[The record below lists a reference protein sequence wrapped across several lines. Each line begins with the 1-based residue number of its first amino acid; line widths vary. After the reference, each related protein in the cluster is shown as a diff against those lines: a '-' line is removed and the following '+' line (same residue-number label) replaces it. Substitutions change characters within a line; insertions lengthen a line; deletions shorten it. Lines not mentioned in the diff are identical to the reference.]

1 MHLVPVKEFLM
12 RRRFA
17 LVALAFLLP
26 ADLLA
31 QAIAP
36 TIARRSENAN
46 RIGLYE
52 KYELQLELGNV
63 VYANPYNP
71 EEIDVRA
78 LFTSP
83 GGRQWTIYGFYD
95 HYQNRNEW
103 KVRFAPNEA
112 GTWSYTLM
120 VTTPAGNGSSPA
132 YTFEAAAS
140 AHHGWLHTAK
150 ANPHY
155 LVHDDGTPFYG
166 VAIFW
171 PWGIAEPGLN
181 TLQSLGCNWVG
192 LWNITYDTGNTL
204 IESMSS
210 GLGRY
215 DQNKCKRID
224 DILEWLEKRDMAL
237 SLSIWPH
244 DLFCKSLSGW
254 AQRWNDNPY
263 KQLCDVLEIY
273 ENETAWRYME
283 KQYRYIIARWGYS
296 RAMGPWEIINEISG
310 TDAWAAGR
318 TVAADEWTRKSLTF
332 LRAHDPFD
340 RPVTASQHGGL
351 FWTAGYGIFD
361 LPNMH
366 LYETDGGTARYA
378 SNPVRSSVWAYHEAA
393 RRMWQGYAKP
403 AILGE
408 AGGGSNKNFG
418 GYSPG
423 SAEYT
428 RMFHNALWA
437 SWSSGLAASPMWWSF
452 NTHQSDSRFQ
462 EQLKAFSLVAPGI
475 DYALRPFQ
483 PAEVTV
489 AGADAFAMEDGEM
502 AFGWAREEWGRDL
515 SMRSLQ
521 IAGLPDSVYSVV
533 YYDTWK
539 GTAVASHIR
548 PVVEGL
554 LIDELPQIAASAPDL
569 AFIIRPAPTGS
580 VPFRLGLMASP
591 RRLYSDG
598 ESYAEVRCLIFDVD
612 GRFCSEA
619 GSILT
624 FNLNGLGRLVGPAVV
639 AAEKGLAMIT
649 VQSDSA
655 GSGEAQIMV
664 ASPGL
669 IGDTLSIS
677 MTDLQLIDDFESY
690 DPANPVGN
698 FWKTT
703 TGTFAALM
711 VEPRPGMAGGQRL
724 RVDYGIG
731 GGKPPYTG
739 FIYTLPAALK
749 GAKFLRFYLQG
760 DGSGRGL
767 AVRINR
773 TSSSYWQY
781 EMALTSTEESMVE
794 LPLRGFLPSDGSSP
808 LDLTRA
814 LSLSFHIL
822 RGSGGDGSG
831 TIALDDILFAN
842 SSTSGIAGERGAIL
856 PEALQLLQNWPNPF
870 NASTEISFVL
880 PRRMHPQLSVYD
892 IQGRRVAT
900 LAVGERPAGR
910 HRLVWQTAGRPS
922 GAYFLVLE
930 AEGERAI
937 QKCLLLR

>member
-1 MHLVPVKEFLM
+1 MH
-12 RRRFA
+12 RRFA
-17 LVALAFLLP
+17 LFTLALFVPLVLI
-26 ADLLA
+26 A
-31 QAIAP
+31 QATAP

-52 KYELQLELGNV
+52 KYEALLEPGNAT
-63 VYANPYNP
+63 YLNPYNP

-95 HYQNRNEW
+95 HYQNRDQW

-112 GTWSYTLM
+112 GTWSYTLS
-120 VTTPAGNGSSPA
+120 VTTPAGRGVSEV
-132 YTFEAAAS
+132 YTFEAVAS
-140 AHHGWLHTAK
+140 AHHGWLHLATG
-150 ANPHY
+150 NPHY
-155 LVHDDGTPFYG
+155 MTYDDGTPFYG
-166 VAIFW
+166 IAIFW
-171 PWGIAEPGLN
+171 PWGIAESGLN
-181 TLQSLGCNWVG
+181 TLKGLGCNWVG

-224 DILEWLEKRDMAL
+224 DILEWMEKRDMAL

-263 KQLCDVLEIY
+263 NQLCDVVEIY
-273 ENETAWRYME
+273 ENETAWGYME

-296 RAMGPWEIINEISG
+296 RALGPWEIINEITG

-318 TVAADEWTRKSLTF
+318 TAGAEEWTRKSYAF

-340 RPVTASQHGGL
+340 RPVTASQHGGH
-351 FWTAGYGIFD
+351 FWATGYGIFD

-366 LYETDGGTARYA
+366 LYETDGGTARFA
-378 SNPVRSSVWAYHEAA
+378 SNPVRSSAWAYHDAA
-393 RRMWQGYAKP
+393 RRMWEGFAKP

-418 GYSPG
+418 GYAPG

-428 RMFHNALWA
+428 RMFHNALWT
-437 SWSSGLAASPMWWSF
+437 SWSSGLAASPMWWSW
-452 NTHQSDSRFQ
+452 NTHQSDVRFQ
-462 EQLKAFSLVAPGI
+462 EQLKAFSRVAPGI
-475 DYALRPFQ
+475 DYARRPFR
-483 PAEVTV
+483 PAEVSV
-489 AGADAFAMEDGEM
+489 AGADAFAMGDGEM
-502 AFGWAREEWGRDL
+502 AFGWVREEWGRDL
-515 SMRSLQ
+515 SARSLQ
-521 IAGLPDSVYSVV
+521 INGLSDSVYNVE

-539 GTAVASHIR
+539 GMVIASHVSPAVAGQL
-548 PVVEGL
+548 V
-554 LIDELPQIAASAPDL
+554 DELPQMSASIPDL
-569 AFIIRPAPTGS
+569 AFIIRPAATGTL
-580 VPFRLGLMASP
+580 PFRLVLMAAP

-598 ESYAEVRCLIFDVD
+598 ESRAEVRCLIFDEQ
-612 GRFCSEA
+612 GRFCSGA
-619 GSILT
+619 ANNLT
-624 FNLNGLGRLVGPAVV
+624 FALNGLGHLVSPAVIE
-639 AAEKGLAMIT
+639 AEKGLAMVV

-655 GSGEAQIMV
+655 GSGETQIMV
-664 ASPGL
+664 SSPGL
-669 IGDTLSIS
+669 VGDTLSIIMS
-677 MTDLQLIDDFESY
+677 DLQWVDDFESY
-690 DPANPVGN
+690 DQANPVGN

-711 VEPRPGMAGGQRL
+711 LESRPGMAGGQCL

-731 GGKPPYTG
+731 SGKPPYAG

-749 GAKFLRFYLQG
+749 GAKFLRLYLHG

-781 EMALTSTEESMVE
+781 EMTLASSEERMVE
-794 LPLRGFLPSDGSSP
+794 LPLSAFVASDGSSP

-822 RGSGGDGSG
+822 KGSGGDGSG

-842 SSTSGIAGERGAIL
+842 SATSGVTVEGEPIL
-856 PEALQLLQNWPNPF
+856 PASLQLLQNWPNPF
-870 NASTEISFVL
+870 NAATEISFIL
-880 PRRMHPQLSVYD
+880 PRRARPELAVYNV
-892 IQGRRVAT
+892 QGRRVAT
-900 LAVGERPAGR
+900 LASGERPAGR
-910 HRLVWQTAGRPS
+910 HCLLWQAVGMPS

-930 AEGERAI
+930 AGGERAVL
-937 QKCLLLR
+937 KCLLLR

>member
-1 MHLVPVKEFLM
+1 MH
-12 RRRFA
+12 RRFA
-17 LVALAFLLP
+17 LSALVFLLP
-26 ADLLA
+26 FALLA
-31 QAIAP
+31 QTTAP
-36 TIARRSENAN
+36 TIARRSENVG
-46 RIGLYE
+46 RVGLYE
-52 KYELQLELGNV
+52 KYEIQIELGNA

-95 HYQNRNEW
+95 NYQSRNTW

-112 GTWSYTLM
+112 GTWSYTLT
-120 VTTPAGNGSSPA
+120 VITPAGSGSSPA

-140 AHHGWLHTAK
+140 LHHGWLHTAK
-150 ANPHY
+150 ENPHY

-166 VAIFW
+166 VAMFW
-171 PWGIAEPGLN
+171 PWGIAESGLN
-181 TLQSLGCNWVG
+181 TLQGLGCNWVG

-224 DILEWLEKRDMAL
+224 DILEWLERRDMAL

-244 DLFCKSLSGW
+244 DLFCKSLPGW

-273 ENETAWRYME
+273 ENESAWHYME

-318 TVAADEWTRKSLTF
+318 TAAADEWTRKSWTF
-332 LRAHDPFD
+332 LRTHDPFD
-340 RPVTASQHGGL
+340 RPVTASQHGGQ

-378 SNPVRSSVWAYHEAA
+378 SNPVRSSVWAYHGAG
-393 RRMWQGYAKP
+393 RRMWQGFAKP

-418 GYSPG
+418 GFAPG

-462 EQLKAFSLVAPGI
+462 EQLKAFSRVAPGI
-475 DYALRPFQ
+475 DYARHPFQ
-483 PAEVTV
+483 PGEVSV
-489 AGADAFAMEDGEM
+489 AGADAFAMSDGEM
-502 AFGWAREEWGRDL
+502 AYGWAREEWGRDL
-515 SMRSLQ
+515 SLRSLQ
-521 IAGLPDSVYSVV
+521 IAGLRDSVYSVD
-533 YYDTWK
+533 YYDTWT
-539 GTAVASHIR
+539 GSVVAGHIR

-554 LIDELPQIAASAPDL
+554 LIDELPQLPAPAPDL

-598 ESYAEVRCLIFDVD
+598 ESRAEVRCLVFDAE
-612 GRFCSEA
+612 GRFCSGA
-619 GSILT
+619 ANALT
-624 FNLNGLGRLVGPAVV
+624 FILSGLGHLVGPSVIM
-639 AAEKGLAMIT
+639 AEKGLAM
-649 VQSDSA
+649 VVMQSDSA
-655 GSGEAQIMV
+655 GSGEAKISV
-664 ASPGL
+664 SSPGL
-669 IGDTLSIS
+669 VGDTISITMS
-677 MTDLQLIDDFESY
+677 DLQLVDDFESY

-711 VEPRPGMAGGQRL
+711 LESRPGGMGGQRL

-731 GGKPPYTG
+731 GGKPPYAG
-739 FIYTLPAALK
+739 FTYTLPGTLR
-749 GAKFLRFYLQG
+749 GAKYLRFILKG
-760 DGSGRGL
+760 DGSQRGL

-781 EMALTSTEESMVE
+781 EMNLASAEETLVE
-794 LPLRGFLPSDGSSP
+794 LPLSGFIANDGSSP
-808 LDLTRA
+808 LELNRA
-814 LSLSFHIL
+814 ASLSFHIL
-822 RGSGGDGSG
+822 RGSGSDGSG

-842 SSTSGIAGERGAIL
+842 SSTSGVSAERGAIL
-856 PEALQLLQNWPNPF
+856 PASLQLLQNWPNPF
-870 NASTEISFVL
+870 NASTEISFIL
-880 PRRMHPQLSVYD
+880 PRHARPELTVYNV
-892 IQGRRVAT
+892 QGRRVAT
-900 LAVGERPAGR
+900 LAAGERLAGH
-910 HRLVWQTAGRPS
+910 HRLVWQAEGMPS

-930 AEGERAI
+930 AAGERAVK
-937 QKCLLLR
+937 KCLLLR